1 MVAFRGAGRLFW
13 VQVTTW
19 TVRSTGIILADEVTL
34 TAHDSGS
41 WKSCESTQEAVP
53 SRPGGDGFALSTM
66 LLLTSLRCPHC
77 ALGVVDAADRWRPAQ
92 LAIELVT
99 PVRGERL
106 SLPAFPPDDLKP
118 VHTESVRD
126 FVLGQSMSSA

>member
-19 TVRSTGIILADEVTL
+19 TVRSTCIILADEVTL

-53 SRPGGDGFALSTM
+53 SRPGGNGFALSTVV
-66 LLLTSLRCPHC
+66 LLSSLRRPHC
-77 ALGVVDAADRWRPAQ
+77 ALGVVAASGYLAASPASNR
-92 LAIELVT
+92 A
-99 PVRGERL
+99 
-106 SLPAFPPDDLKP
+106 
-118 VHTESVRD
+118 
-126 FVLGQSMSSA
+126 